1 MFEKQYKKY
10 CQEMTPSPALEKETV
25 ALMQEAQNHRTA
37 PPPQPLRWRP
47 AVVLPIAGTAA
58 AAAIALVIT
67 GGWLLRGD
75 GDTFN
80 DTFTEDFD
88 SVFESIE
95 DEEQAP
101 GTDDGE
107 ISDEMQPDDSA
118 DKEIPEEDGLKSD
131 SDEDQSNQ
139 NDLKDEDEKSN
150 PSEKPE
156 QDQLK
161 EEPSEGT
168 SSVPDDED
176 EKKEENQSST
186 PPSSDS
192 DDADK
197 SDDAEI
203 PTTPIDPYG
212 PEVSHEKGID
222 TYLSIRE
229 FIDALAKK
237 ETTGYGKNYYNARE
251 LLIVPNLLPD
261 GARFRHLHLNT
272 KNGKYNY
279 SYYFAKDGQDYIID
293 IEINAKTPKNLNELR
308 LMKQDI
314 AKEEILSAK
323 KDDQLFFLFGK
334 QDEVTV
340 TLTDVHAANRLTEEE
355 TATLLSQFKLERC
368 TLTNNIIEMKY

>member
-10 CQEMTPSPALEKETV
+10 CQEMTPSPALDQETV
-25 ALMQEAQNHRTA
+25 ALMQEAQNHRAA

-47 AVVLPIAGTAA
+47 AVVLPIAGTAV
-58 AAAIALVIT
+58 AAAIALVLT
-67 GGWLLRGD
+67 GGWLLRGG
-75 GDTFN
+75 GDTFD
-80 DTFTEDFD
+80 DTFTDDFD
-88 SVFESIE
+88 SVFESIG
-95 DEEQAP
+95 DEGQSDSS
-101 GTDDGE
+101 DDGE
-107 ISDEMQPDDSA
+107 FSDEMQPDDSA
-118 DKEIPEEDGLKSD
+118 DKEASKEDVLD
-131 SDEDQSNQ
+131 SDADEEQSNQ
-139 NDLKDEDEKSN
+139 NELKDEDEKSD
-150 PSEKPE
+150 PAEKPE
-156 QDQLK
+156 QDQPEGDL
-161 EEPSEGT
+161 SGGT
-168 SSVPDDED
+168 SSAPDDEAD
-176 EKKEENQSST
+176 KDEENQSST

-192 DDADK
+192 DKTDK
-197 SDDAEI
+197 TDDAEI
-203 PTTPIDPYG
+203 PTTPMDPYG

-237 ETTGYGKNYYNARE
+237 ETAGYGKNYYNARE

-340 TLTDVHAANRLTEEE
+340 TLTDVHAATRLTEEE
-355 TATLLSQFKLERC
+355 TAALLSQFKLERC
-368 TLTNNIIEMKY
+368 TLTNSIIEMKY